1 MEDIEEQEI
10 VKPKKGR
17 TGIIILLLLL
27 FLGSASVNFWLWD
40 KEKKATTIVNSKIDS
55 LQSYHTLKD
64 SLYAA
69 LAEEEEKVAGLRAE
83 IIMYQEDND
92 SLRLLLDEKLA
103 KIASLR
109 AMVRRGGSP
118 ATLRALKDSL
128 SRISASNLEFKGQV
142 DSLLLQND
150 DYKSKL
156 IQQENQ
162 IAALENQ
169 KKMLNDKVDIASQPS
184 CGPVIV
190 TPMYEKKGVYIP
202 QFKARKVDR
211 LQITFDILGN
221 KLTAKTVDKEY
232 LVRIMDP
239 DGIVLSN
246 NNKQLSSS
254 DELYT
259 VKENV
264 SFNGTQQKIK
274 VNFTQDPSY
283 KKGKYKVEL
292 KEGSEV
298 IQTFS
303 FELM

>member
-17 TGIIILLLLL
+17 TGILVLLLL
-27 FLGSASVNFWLWD
+27 FFLGSAGANFWLWD
-40 KEKKATTIVNSKIDS
+40 KEKKSSSVVNSKIDS
-55 LQSYHTLKD
+55 LQAYHTLKD

-83 IIMYQEDND
+83 IILYQDDND
-92 SLRLLLDEKLA
+92 SLRVLLDEKIA

-109 AMVRRGGSP
+109 AMVSRGGSP
-118 ATLRALKDSL
+118 ATLRALKDSI

-142 DSLLLQND
+142 ETLLLEND

-156 IQQENQ
+156 MEQENQ
-162 IAALENQ
+162 ITALENQ
-169 KKMLNDKVDIASQPS
+169 KKMLKDKVDIASQPS

-190 TPMYEKKGVYIP
+190 TPMYEKKGIFIP

-221 KLTAKTVDKEY
+221 KLTAKTVEKEY
-232 LVRIMDP
+232 RVRVKDP

-246 NNKQLSSS
+246 NNSQLSNS
-254 DELYT
+254 DDLYT